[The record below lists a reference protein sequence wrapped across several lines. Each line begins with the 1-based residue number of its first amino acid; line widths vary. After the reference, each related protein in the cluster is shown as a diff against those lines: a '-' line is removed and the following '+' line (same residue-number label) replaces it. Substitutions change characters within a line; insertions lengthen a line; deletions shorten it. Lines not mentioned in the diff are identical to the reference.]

1 MYSAG
6 VEILGM
12 ILAVAG
18 WLGVM
23 VACGLPMWRVAAY
36 IGQNIVISQVIWE
49 GLWMNCSVQSTGQ
62 MHCRVHDSML
72 GLPEDLQA
80 ARALVIV
87 SMVLCI
93 VGIGLAVAGAKC
105 TNCSRDVS
113 SKPKLVVAAGGTFVV
128 AGLLLLVAVSWT
140 AHAIVLG
147 FYDPLLE
154 ETGKREF
161 DMPSLGLEILGVALG
176 VLGWVLAIMSCALP
190 MWRVTAFIGVNIVT
204 AQVTWEGIWMNCVVQ
219 STGQMQCKIHDSMLA
234 LSGDLQ
240 AARALTIIS
249 ILLGVLG
256 VMVAIMGAKC
266 TNCVDD
272 ETAKARVMIAA
283 GVAFILAS
291 LTQLIPVSWSANT
304 IIMEFYNPIIPE
316 AQKREIGAALYLGW
330 AAAAFLLIGGGVLC
344 SSCPTQPEKRYGPPS
359 KMIYSQTRS
368 IAPSDYNRRDYV

>member
-6 VEILGM
+6 LEILGI

-62 MHCRVHDSML
+62 MHCRVHESML
-72 GLPEDLQA
+72 GLPVDLQA

-93 VGIGLAVAGAKC
+93 VGIILSVAGAKC
-105 TNCSRDVS
+105 TNCSQDVS
-113 SKPKLVVAAGGTFVV
+113 SKPRLVVAAGVTFMV

-161 DMPSLGLEILGVALG
+161 G
-176 VLGWVLAIMSCALP
+176 
-190 MWRVTAFIGVNIVT
+190 N
-204 AQVTWEGIWMNCVVQ
+204 
-219 STGQMQCKIHDSMLA
+219 
-234 LSGDLQ
+234 
-240 AARALTIIS
+240 
-249 ILLGVLG
+249 
-256 VMVAIMGAKC
+256 
-266 TNCVDD
+266 
-272 ETAKARVMIAA
+272 
-283 GVAFILAS
+283 
-291 LTQLIPVSWSANT
+291 
-304 IIMEFYNPIIPE
+304 
-316 AQKREIGAALYLGW
+316 ALYFGW
-330 AAAAFLLIGGGVLC
+330 AASCLLVLGGALLCCSCPRRSATAPSGGG
-344 SSCPTQPEKRYGPPS
+344 S
-359 KMIYSQTRS
+359 
-368 IAPSDYNRRDYV
+368 APSRIDYSAVKTMPVNGYTRRDYV

>member
-1 MYSAG
+1 MRSDIAFISGGLSLRTQKAFYPQSPGRESCSAPSPSPAPSMYSAG

-62 MHCRVHDSML
+62 MHCKVHDSML
-72 GLPEDLQA
+72 GLPVDLQV

-93 VGIGLAVAGAKC
+93 VGIGLSVAGAKC

-113 SKPKLVVAAGGTFVV
+113 SKPRLVVAAGVTFVV

-161 DMPSLGLEILGVALG
+161 G
-176 VLGWVLAIMSCALP
+176 
-190 MWRVTAFIGVNIVT
+190 N
-204 AQVTWEGIWMNCVVQ
+204 
-219 STGQMQCKIHDSMLA
+219 
-234 LSGDLQ
+234 
-240 AARALTIIS
+240 
-249 ILLGVLG
+249 
-256 VMVAIMGAKC
+256 
-266 TNCVDD
+266 
-272 ETAKARVMIAA
+272 
-283 GVAFILAS
+283 
-291 LTQLIPVSWSANT
+291 
-304 IIMEFYNPIIPE
+304 
-316 AQKREIGAALYLGW
+316 ALYFGW
-330 AAAAFLLIGGGVLC
+330 AASCLLILGGVLLC
-344 SSCPTQPEKRYGPPS
+344 CSCPS
-359 KMIYSQTRS
+359 KSST
-368 IAPSDYNRRDYV
+368 APSVGGSVPPRANYSAVKTMSVNGYTRRDYV